1 MRRNWGEMLP
11 LKPPFFKKCKTFE
24 SVPLWIMAELTY
36 DFNMNRFKNRLET
49 FKDWPFTEETGSC
62 CTAMKV
68 RKSLQKTNLINYSLI
83 TSFVLFS
90 DGWSRLLPQREWF
103 CWCCTLL
110 CLSQRTR
117 RMGAWGQS
125 IVRKLDY
132 NLNIRHAYQA
142 AYMFSCWLSAKGW
155 G

>member
-68 RKSLQKTNLINYSLI
+68 RRSLQKTNLYISKLINYFVCTVLRWLKQASSTARMILLMLHVALFVSKNSKDGSLRTI
-83 TSFVLFS
+83 H
-90 DGWSRLLPQREWF
+90 
-103 CWCCTLL
+103 CT
-110 CLSQRTR
+110 
-117 RMGAWGQS
+117 
-125 IVRKLDY
+125 
-132 NLNIRHAYQA
+132 
-142 AYMFSCWLSAKGW
+142 
-155 G
+155 